1 MTAGSSKDAINVAE
15 IEQHEQLNTSSKLP
29 DVSEAEITPL
39 LKNKSPNNSPYKHGA
54 HQMRP
59 RNILIVMTVLIL
71 IVQCGDQIS
80 EAPLTRIFESIY
92 CYQYW
97 EQEDPSKILIPRS
110 AIGPG
115 ALGGVEERWCKVAE
129 VQGKVAMLKGTQQ
142 FLDCIP
148 GLILSIP
155 VGILADRWGRKP
167 IVVLGLCAF
176 PLSLAWK
183 LFVYIEG
190 YLLTDSWLGW
200 FWQSLSL
207 RVSWFSAL
215 HALVFGGSP
224 VLSAMLFV
232 IISDVTNQDTRSAIL
247 LRIFSANLSANF
259 ICPPIAAWIM
269 TRNPLVAVFIGVG
282 CFAIG
287 APICLWIPET
297 LGYQQPI
304 TKSDEE
310 SNDEEES
317 RSTSAIRIQGFLRQ
331 CYEPLVESTDYFLR
345 DKRVILLI
353 VTFVPIMLTVTLVPL
368 LLQYTSTRYGMTFS
382 EATLLL
388 TVRAGVTIV
397 MFLGIQS
404 WIYHLLAK
412 AGMSGQKRDLLLA
425 RGSACLLFIGWT
437 AIGFAPNAFFFT
449 ISLMVAT
456 LGNGFPVFLR
466 SFLTGL
472 VAPNKVAEL
481 YTIIGVVDTLGLM
494 LGGPLLAW
502 LFERGMQLGGTFIGL
517 PFMGLG
523 LVYAVVLASLLK
535 IGHSKHAHMMQE
547 DVDGAAE

>member
-1 MTAGSSKDAINVAE
+1 MAGSSKDTVDAVE
-15 IEQHEQLNTSSKLP
+15 TEQHEQLDASSKLP
-29 DVSEAEITPL
+29 DVSETEITPL
-39 LKNKSPNNSPYKHGA
+39 LRKDSPENSPYKHGA

-59 RNILIVMTVLIL
+59 RNIMIIMTVLIL
-71 IVQCGDQIS
+71 IAQCGDQIS

-97 EQEDPSKILIPRS
+97 EQEDPTKILIPRS

-148 GLILSIP
+148 
-155 VGILADRWGRKP
+155 
-167 IVVLGLCAF
+167 
-176 PLSLAWK
+176 
-183 LFVYIEG
+183 
-190 YLLTDSWLGW
+190 T
-200 FWQSLSL
+200 
-207 RVSWFSAL
+207 L

-224 VLSAMLFV
+224 VLTAMLFV
-232 IISDVTNQDTRSAIL
+232 IISDVTNQETRSAIL
-247 LRIFSANLSANF
+247 LRISSANLSSNL

-269 TRNPLVAVFIGVG
+269 ARNPLIAVFLGVG
-282 CFAIG
+282 CLLLAG
-287 APICLWIPET
+287 PMCLLIPET
-297 LGYQQPI
+297 LGYQSPSN
-304 TKSDEE
+304 KSGEEIVDEE
-310 SNDEEES
+310 ASQY
-317 RSTSAIRIQGFLRQ
+317 TSKNKVQGFIRR
-331 CYEPLVESTDYFLR
+331 CYGPLVESTNYFLQ

-353 VTFVPIMLTVTLVPL
+353 VTFVPIMLTITLVPL

-425 RGSACLLFIGWT
+425 RGSACLMFIGWS
-437 AIGFAPNAFFFT
+437 AIGLAPNAVFFT
-449 ISLMVAT
+449 ISLMIAT
-456 LGNGFPVFLR
+456 IGNGFPVFLR

-481 YTIIGVVDTLGLM
+481 YTIIGVVDNLGLM

-517 PFMGLG
+517 PFMALG